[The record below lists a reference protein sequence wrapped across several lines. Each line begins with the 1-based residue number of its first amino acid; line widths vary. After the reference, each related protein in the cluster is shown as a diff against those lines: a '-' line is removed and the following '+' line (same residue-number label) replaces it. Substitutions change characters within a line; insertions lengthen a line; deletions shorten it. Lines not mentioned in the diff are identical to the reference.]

1 MPPDESNNKITT
13 KSNNEVLDPS
23 TSKSHL
29 VVTKNV
35 EDKLVEDVYSH
46 GCKNAINP
54 YMSKI
59 EENLEKTC

>member
-1 MPPDESNNKITT
+1 MCVHFNINFNIFQETVLPPDESNNKITT

-35 EDKLVEDVYSH
+35 EDKLVEDV
-46 GCKNAINP
+46 
-54 YMSKI
+54 
-59 EENLEKTC
+59 